1 MESPDDT
8 AERTSRSRLRR
19 LAVPLVFG
27 LLCSPL
33 IVGLSVVVGPVT
45 AAGALVALIG
55 LVAFLS
61 WRRST
66 LAETTSRTESET
78 EDEPSTVWNA
88 IPSWQ
93 YEGRHVEAGGIARGE
108 QERALQDIQQQA
120 QELSN
125 EPSRE

>member
-1 MESPDDT
+1 MESPNDT
-8 AERTSRSRLRR
+8 AERSSRSRLRR

-33 IVGLSVVVGPVT
+33 VVGLSVVVGPTT
-45 AAGALVALIG
+45 AAGTLVALIG

-61 WRRST
+61 WRRPT
-66 LAETTSRTESET
+66 QTTSRTESET

-120 QELSN
+120 EELSN
-125 EPSRE
+125 EPSQE